1 MKINELPTCRKCG
14 RKIAIIEWGIY
25 RKCIVD
31 PAAVMVAAD
40 PEGEDFVRI
49 DGTKIRGREAEIGTL
64 GTEPAYRIHGRS
76 CGRRPS

>member
-1 MKINELPTCRKCG
+1 MKDAIQKCRFCG
-14 RKIAIIEWGIY
+14 KPIAVITYGIY
-25 RKCIVD
+25 RKSVVD
-31 PAAVMVAAD
+31 AEAVDVVPD
-40 PEGEDFVRI
+40 PNGEDFVRI